1 MNQNYVFLYAVH
13 KKYLWMEAIIKATK
27 YNSVF

>member
-1 MNQNYVFLYAVH
+1 MKQNYVFLYAVH
-13 KKYLWMEAIIKATK
+13 KKYLGVETIIKAAK